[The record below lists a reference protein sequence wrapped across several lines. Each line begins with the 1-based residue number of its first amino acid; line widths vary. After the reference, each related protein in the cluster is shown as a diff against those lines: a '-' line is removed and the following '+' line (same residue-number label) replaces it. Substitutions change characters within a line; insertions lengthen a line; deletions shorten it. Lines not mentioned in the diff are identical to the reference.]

1 MGKISK
7 DKRDIYYRLAKQKGY
22 RSRSAF
28 KLLQVDNYFNIF
40 SNVKTIVDLCA
51 APGGWS
57 QVASSK
63 LKDVPGKK
71 IISID
76 LQQFAPIEGVD
87 IIIGDIT
94 NQKSLQEIMN
104 IANKEP
110 IDLVICDG
118 APDVTGFNEFDV
130 YIQFQLVLTALN
142 TSIRMLKKGGNFV
155 TKLFKGKYTDIIIQI
170 LHICFDKVTI
180 TKPKACRN
188 ASFESFIMCEG
199 FKEDNETIKKLRTS
213 ELNENDIIQ
222 LNKLRLVD
230 DKIDEEDED
239 DENKIFN
246 YEKYNVKFIQVGDD
260 EYDSDKTY
268 DLESTNYEKV
278 LNPVQMPIDPPYK
291 YYIDN
296 LKGKQITTNK

>member
-7 DKRDIYYRLAKQKGY
+7 DKRDIYYRLAKQMGY

-28 KLLQVDNYFNIF
+28 KLLQVDNYFDIF

-57 QVASSK
+57 QVASQK
-63 LKDVPGKK
+63 LKDVPNKK

-76 LQQFAPIEGVD
+76 LQQFAPIEGVN

-94 NQKSLQEIMN
+94 NQLKLQEIMTL
-104 IANKEP
+104 ANKEP

-142 TSIRMLKKGGNFV
+142 TSIRMLKTGGNFV

-170 LHICFDKVTI
+170 FLICFDKVTI

-188 ASFESFIMCEG
+188 ASFESFVMCEG
-199 FKEDNETIKKLRTS
+199 FKEDNEIIKKLRHS

-222 LNKLRLVD
+222 LNSLRLVKD
-230 DKIDEEDED
+230 DDEEE
-239 DENKIFN
+239 EFN

-296 LKGKQITTNK
+296 LKGKQINK

>member
-7 DKRDIYYRLAKQKGY
+7 DKRDIYYRLAKQMGY

-57 QVASSK
+57 QVASQK
-63 LKDVPGKK
+63 LKDEKKKK

-76 LQQFAPIEGVD
+76 LQQFAPIEGVN

-94 NQKSLQEIMN
+94 NQLKLQEIMTL
-104 IANKEP
+104 ANKEP

-142 TSIRMLKKGGNFV
+142 TSIRMLKTGGNFV

-170 LHICFDKVTI
+170 FLICFDKVTI

-188 ASFESFIMCEG
+188 ASFESFVMCEG
-199 FKEDNETIKKLRTS
+199 FKEDNEIIKKLRHS

-222 LNKLRLVD
+222 LNSLRLVKD
-230 DKIDEEDED
+230 DDEEE
-239 DENKIFN
+239 EFN

-296 LKGKQITTNK
+296 LKGKQINK

>member
-7 DKRDIYYRLAKQKGY
+7 DKRDIYYRLAKQMGY

-57 QVASSK
+57 QVASQK
-63 LKDVPGKK
+63 LKDVPNKK

-76 LQQFAPIEGVD
+76 LQQFAPIEGVN

-94 NQKSLQEIMN
+94 NQLKLQEIMTL
-104 IANKEP
+104 ANKEP

-142 TSIRMLKKGGNFV
+142 TSIRMLKTGGNFV

-170 LHICFDKVTI
+170 FLICFDKVTI

-188 ASFESFIMCEG
+188 ASFESFVMCEG
-199 FKEDNETIKKLRTS
+199 FKEDNEIIKKLRHS

-222 LNKLRLVD
+222 LNSLRIVKD
-230 DKIDEEDED
+230 DDEEE
-239 DENKIFN
+239 EFN

-296 LKGKQITTNK
+296 LKGKQINK

>member
-1 MGKISK
+1 
-7 DKRDIYYRLAKQKGY
+7 
-22 RSRSAF
+22 
-28 KLLQVDNYFNIF
+28 
-40 SNVKTIVDLCA
+40 
-51 APGGWS
+51 
-57 QVASSK
+57 
-63 LKDVPGKK
+63 
-71 IISID
+71 
-76 LQQFAPIEGVD
+76 
-87 IIIGDIT
+87 
-94 NQKSLQEIMN
+94 MN

-142 TSIRMLKKGGNFV
+142 TSIRMLKTGGNFV

-170 LHICFDKVTI
+170 FLICFDKVTI

-188 ASFESFIMCEG
+188 ASFESFVMCEG
-199 FKEDNETIKKLRTS
+199 FKEDNEIIKKLRHS

-222 LNKLRLVD
+222 LNSLRLVKD
-230 DKIDEEDED
+230 DDEEE
-239 DENKIFN
+239 EFN

-296 LKGKQITTNK
+296 LKGKQINK

>member
-7 DKRDIYYRLAKQKGY
+7 DKRDIYYRLAKQMGY

-57 QVASSK
+57 QVASQK
-63 LKDVPGKK
+63 LKDVPNKK

-76 LQQFAPIEGVD
+76 LQQFAPIEGVN

-94 NQKSLQEIMN
+94 NQLKLQEIMTL
-104 IANKEP
+104 ANKEP

-142 TSIRMLKKGGNFV
+142 TSIRMLKTGGNFV

-170 LHICFDKVTI
+170 FLICFDKVTI
-180 TKPKACRN
+180 TLPKEN
-188 ASFESFIMCEG
+188 KVSKIN
-199 FKEDNETIKKLRTS
+199 DNEIIKKLRHS

-222 LNKLRLVD
+222 LNSLRIVKD
-230 DKIDEEDED
+230 DDEEE
-239 DENKIFN
+239 EFN

-296 LKGKQITTNK
+296 LKGKQINK

>member
-7 DKRDIYYRLAKQKGY
+7 DKRDIYYRLAKQMGY

-57 QVASSK
+57 QVASQK
-63 LKDVPGKK
+63 LKDVPNKK

-76 LQQFAPIEGVD
+76 LQQFAPIEGVN

-94 NQKSLQEIMN
+94 NQLKLQEIMTL
-104 IANKEP
+104 ANKEP

-142 TSIRMLKKGGNFV
+142 TSIRMLKTGGNFV

-170 LHICFDKVTI
+170 FLICFDKVTI

-188 ASFESFIMCEG
+188 ASFESFVMCEG
-199 FKEDNETIKKLRTS
+199 FKEDNEIIKKLRHS

-222 LNKLRLVD
+222 LNSLRLVKD
-230 DKIDEEDED
+230 DVEEE
-239 DENKIFN
+239 EFN

-296 LKGKQITTNK
+296 LKGKQINK

>member
-7 DKRDIYYRLAKQKGY
+7 DKRDIYYRLAKQMGY

-57 QVASSK
+57 QVASQK
-63 LKDVPGKK
+63 LKDVPNKK

-76 LQQFAPIEGVD
+76 LQQFASIEGVN

-94 NQKSLQEIMN
+94 NQLKLQEIMTL
-104 IANKEP
+104 ANKEP

-142 TSIRMLKKGGNFV
+142 TSIRMLKTGGNFV

-170 LHICFDKVTI
+170 FLICFDKVTI

-188 ASFESFIMCEG
+188 ASFESFVMCEG
-199 FKEDNETIKKLRTS
+199 FKEDNEIIKKLRHS

-222 LNKLRLVD
+222 LNSLRLVKD
-230 DKIDEEDED
+230 DDEEE
-239 DENKIFN
+239 EFN

-296 LKGKQITTNK
+296 LKGKQINK

>member
-7 DKRDIYYRLAKQKGY
+7 DKRDIYYRLAKQMGY

-57 QVASSK
+57 QVASQK
-63 LKDVPGKK
+63 LKDVPNKK

-76 LQQFAPIEGVD
+76 LQQFAPIEGVN

-94 NQKSLQEIMN
+94 NQLKLQEIMTL
-104 IANKEP
+104 ANKEP

-142 TSIRMLKKGGNFV
+142 TSIRMLKTGGNFV

-170 LHICFDKVTI
+170 FLICFDKVTI

-188 ASFESFIMCEG
+188 ASFESFVMCEG
-199 FKEDNETIKKLRTS
+199 FKEDNEIIKKLRHS
-213 ELNENDIIQ
+213 ELNDNDIIQ
-222 LNKLRLVD
+222 LNSLRLVKD
-230 DKIDEEDED
+230 DDEEE
-239 DENKIFN
+239 EFN

-296 LKGKQITTNK
+296 LKGKQINK

>member
-7 DKRDIYYRLAKQKGY
+7 DKRDIYYRLAKQMGY

-51 APGGWS
+51 AAGGWS
-57 QVASSK
+57 QVASQK
-63 LKDVPGKK
+63 LKDVPNKK

-76 LQQFAPIEGVD
+76 LQQFAPIEGVN

-94 NQKSLQEIMN
+94 NQLKLQEIMTL
-104 IANKEP
+104 ANKAP

-142 TSIRMLKKGGNFV
+142 TSIRMLKTGGNFV

-170 LHICFDKVTI
+170 FLICFDKVTI

-188 ASFESFIMCEG
+188 ASFESFVMCEG
-199 FKEDNETIKKLRTS
+199 FKEDNEIIKKLRHS

-222 LNKLRLVD
+222 LNSLRLVKD
-230 DKIDEEDED
+230 DDEEE
-239 DENKIFN
+239 EFN

-296 LKGKQITTNK
+296 LKGKQINK

>member
-7 DKRDIYYRLAKQKGY
+7 DKRDIYYRLAKQMGY

-57 QVASSK
+57 QVASQK
-63 LKDVPGKK
+63 LKDVPNKK

-76 LQQFAPIEGVD
+76 LQQFAPIEGVN

-94 NQKSLQEIMN
+94 NQLKLQEIMTL
-104 IANKEP
+104 ANKEP

-118 APDVTGFNEFDV
+118 APGVTGVNEFDV

-142 TSIRMLKKGGNFV
+142 TSIRMLKTGGNFV

-170 LHICFDKVTI
+170 FLICFDKVTI

-188 ASFESFIMCEG
+188 ASFESFVMCEG
-199 FKEDNETIKKLRTS
+199 FKEDNEIIKKLRHS

-222 LNKLRLVD
+222 LNSLRLVKD
-230 DKIDEEDED
+230 DDEEE
-239 DENKIFN
+239 EFN

-296 LKGKQITTNK
+296 LKGKQINK

>member
-7 DKRDIYYRLAKQKGY
+7 DKRDIYYRLAKQMGY

-57 QVASSK
+57 QVASQK
-63 LKDVPGKK
+63 LKDVPNKK

-76 LQQFAPIEGVD
+76 LQQFAPIEGVN

-94 NQKSLQEIMN
+94 NQLKLQEIMTL
-104 IANKEP
+104 ANKEP

-142 TSIRMLKKGGNFV
+142 TSIRMLKTGGNFV

-170 LHICFDKVTI
+170 FLICFDKVTI

-188 ASFESFIMCEG
+188 ASFESFVMCEG
-199 FKEDNETIKKLRTS
+199 FKEDNEIIKKLRHS

-222 LNKLRLVD
+222 LNSLRLVKD
-230 DKIDEEDED
+230 DDEEE
-239 DENKIFN
+239 EFN

-268 DLESTNYEKV
+268 DLESTNYETV

-296 LKGKQITTNK
+296 LKGKQINK

>member
-7 DKRDIYYRLAKQKGY
+7 DKRDIYYRLAKQMGY

-57 QVASSK
+57 QVASQK
-63 LKDVPGKK
+63 LKDVPNKK

-76 LQQFAPIEGVD
+76 LQQFAPIEGVN

-94 NQKSLQEIMN
+94 NQLKLQEIMTL
-104 IANKEP
+104 ANKEP

-142 TSIRMLKKGGNFV
+142 TSIRMLKTGGNFV

-170 LHICFDKVTI
+170 FLICFDKVTI

-188 ASFESFIMCEG
+188 ASFESFVMCEG
-199 FKEDNETIKKLRTS
+199 FKEDNEIIKKLRHS

-222 LNKLRLVD
+222 LNRLRLVKD
-230 DKIDEEDED
+230 DDEEE
-239 DENKIFN
+239 EFN

-296 LKGKQITTNK
+296 LKGKQINK

>member
-7 DKRDIYYRLAKQKGY
+7 DKRDIYYRLAKQMGY

-28 KLLQVDNYFNIF
+28 KLLQVDNYFDIF

-57 QVASSK
+57 QVASQK
-63 LKDVPGKK
+63 LKDVPNKK

-76 LQQFAPIEGVD
+76 LQQFAPIEGVN

-94 NQKSLQEIMN
+94 NQSKLQEIMTL
-104 IANKEP
+104 ANKEP

-142 TSIRMLKKGGNFV
+142 TSIRMLKTGGNFV

-170 LHICFDKVTI
+170 FLVCFDKVTI

-188 ASFESFIMCEG
+188 ASFESFVMCEG
-199 FKEDNETIKKLRTS
+199 FKEDNEIIKKLRHS

-222 LNKLRLVD
+222 LNSLRLV
-230 DKIDEEDED
+230 KEEDE
-239 DENKIFN
+239 EVFN

-268 DLESTNYEKV
+268 DLESTNYETV

-296 LKGKQITTNK
+296 LKGKQINK

>member
-104 IANKEP
+104 IANKKP

-170 LHICFDKVTI
+170 LLICFDKVTI

-230 DKIDEEDED
+230 DKIDKEDED
-239 DENKIFN
+239 DENKTFN

-296 LKGKQITTNK
+296 LKGKQIITNK

>member
-7 DKRDIYYRLAKQKGY
+7 DKRDIYYRLAKQMGY

-57 QVASSK
+57 QVASQK
-63 LKDVPGKK
+63 LKDVPNKK

-76 LQQFAPIEGVD
+76 LQQFAPIEGVN

-94 NQKSLQEIMN
+94 NQLKLQEIMTL
-104 IANKEP
+104 ANKEP

-142 TSIRMLKKGGNFV
+142 TSIRMLKTGGNFV
-155 TKLFKGKYTDIIIQI
+155 TKLFKGKYTDIILQI
-170 LHICFDKVTI
+170 FLICFDNVTI
-180 TKPKACRN
+180 KTPKACRN
-188 ASFESFIMCEG
+188 ASCESFVMCEG
-199 FKEDNETIKKLRTS
+199 FKEDNEIIKKLRHS

-222 LNKLRLVD
+222 LNSLRLVKD
-230 DKIDEEDED
+230 DDEEE
-239 DENKIFN
+239 EFN

-296 LKGKQITTNK
+296 LKGKQINK

>member
-7 DKRDIYYRLAKQKGY
+7 DKRDIYYRLAKQMGY

-57 QVASSK
+57 QVASQK
-63 LKDVPGKK
+63 LKDAPNKK

-76 LQQFAPIEGVD
+76 LQQFAPIEGVN

-94 NQKSLQEIMN
+94 NQLKLQEIMTL
-104 IANKEP
+104 ANKEP

-142 TSIRMLKKGGNFV
+142 TSIRMLKTGGNFV

-170 LHICFDKVTI
+170 FLICFDKVTI

-188 ASFESFIMCEG
+188 ASFESFVMCEG
-199 FKEDNETIKKLRTS
+199 FKEDNEIIKKLRHS

-222 LNKLRLVD
+222 LNSLRLVKD
-230 DKIDEEDED
+230 DDEEE
-239 DENKIFN
+239 EFN

-296 LKGKQITTNK
+296 LKGKQINK

>member
-7 DKRDIYYRLAKQKGY
+7 DKRDIYYRLAKQMGY

-57 QVASSK
+57 QVASQK
-63 LKDVPGKK
+63 LKDVPNKK

-76 LQQFAPIEGVD
+76 LQQFAPIEGVN

-94 NQKSLQEIMN
+94 NQLKLQEIMTL
-104 IANKEP
+104 ANKEP

-142 TSIRMLKKGGNFV
+142 TSIRMLKTGGNFV

-170 LHICFDKVTI
+170 FLICFDKVTI

-188 ASFESFIMCEG
+188 ASFESFVMCEG
-199 FKEDNETIKKLRTS
+199 FKEDNEIIKKLRHS

-222 LNKLRLVD
+222 LNSLRLV
-230 DKIDEEDED
+230 KDEEE
-239 DENKIFN
+239 EFN

-296 LKGKQITTNK
+296 LKGKRINK

>member
-7 DKRDIYYRLAKQKGY
+7 DKRDIYYRLAKQMGY

-28 KLLQVDNYFNIF
+28 KLLQVDSYFNIF

-57 QVASSK
+57 QVASQK
-63 LKDVPGKK
+63 LKDIPNKK

-76 LQQFAPIEGVD
+76 LQQFAPIEGVN

-94 NQKSLQEIMN
+94 NQLKLQEIMTL
-104 IANKEP
+104 ANKEP

-170 LHICFDKVTI
+170 FLICFDKVTI

-188 ASFESFIMCEG
+188 ASFESFVMCEG
-199 FKEDNETIKKLRTS
+199 FKEDNEIIKKLRNS

-222 LNKLRLVD
+222 LNSLRLVND
-230 DKIDEEDED
+230 DDEDE
-239 DENKIFN
+239 FN

-268 DLESTNYEKV
+268 DLESTNYETV

-296 LKGKQITTNK
+296 LKGKQINK

>member
-7 DKRDIYYRLAKQKGY
+7 DKRDIYYRLAKQMGY

-28 KLLQVDNYFNIF
+28 KLLQVDNYFDIF

-57 QVASSK
+57 QVASQK
-63 LKDVPGKK
+63 LKDVSNKK

-76 LQQFAPIEGVD
+76 LQQFAPIEGVN

-94 NQKSLQEIMN
+94 NQSKLQEIMTL
-104 IANKEP
+104 ANKEP

-142 TSIRMLKKGGNFV
+142 TSIRMLKTGGNFV

-170 LHICFDKVTI
+170 FLICFDKVTI

-188 ASFESFIMCEG
+188 ASFESFVMCEG
-199 FKEDNETIKKLRTS
+199 FKEDNEIIKKLRHS

-222 LNKLRLVD
+222 LNSLRLV
-230 DKIDEEDED
+230 KEEDE
-239 DENKIFN
+239 EVFN

-268 DLESTNYEKV
+268 DLESTNYETV

-296 LKGKQITTNK
+296 LKGKQINK